1 MNSDGAITAE
11 VDNPA
16 VSLSLLKEILY
27 WKAEHCSDKDVI
39 ARLRPR
45 TVPTGY
51 QYTNIS
57 IPTGPQVS
65 KM

>member
-1 MNSDGAITAE
+1 MGFCNAVNSDGAITAE

-16 VSLSLLKEILY
+16 VTLSLLKEILY
-27 WKAEHCSDKDVI
+27 WKAEHCTDTDVI

-51 QYTNIS
+51 QYTTWS
-57 IPTGPQVS
+57 PG
-65 KM
+65 